1 MALIRVLILIP
12 YRTAS
17 QDKPCSA
24 ITSHCEERGVAD
36 LKGHSA
42 ILGSHAYFHR
52 SRLVASNKLTGVPV
66 AI

>member
-1 MALIRVLILIP
+1 MIRVLILIL
-12 YRTAS
+12 YRPAS

-24 ITSHCEERGVAD
+24 ITSHHEEKGVAD
-36 LKGHSA
+36 LKGYSA

-66 AI
+66 DI